1 MSLNNFIPSVWS
13 GMILAALMKSHVFGS
28 EGVISR
34 DYEGEITGKGDS
46 VKINSIGDV
55 TVKDYTKNSN
65 IDAPE
70 TLDDADQI
78 LVIDQ
83 QKYFNFQIDD
93 IDTAQQNP
101 KVMGEATSRAGYSL
115 KDTLDTFLASL
126 YTDIASG
133 NFIGSD
139 ASPTAITTA
148 ALAYEN
154 LVDLGVLLDESDVPS
169 DGRFV
174 VVPPW
179 YEGRMLKDERFVSF
193 GTQGNADTLANGVI
207 GRAAGFTVYKSNNIN
222 VASSTKW
229 HIIGGHKMGW
239 NLAEQIVKVE
249 GFRPEA
255 RFADAIKGL
264 HVYGA
269 KVTRPTALACLVASK
284 S

>member
-1 MSLNNFIPSVWS
+1 MSLNNLIPTVWS
-13 GMILAALMKSHVFGS
+13 GMILAALMKSHVFAS

-34 DYEGEITGKGDS
+34 DYEGEITGFGDS

-55 TVKDYTKNSN
+55 TVKDYTKNTD
-65 IDAPE
+65 IDAAE
-70 TLDDADQI
+70 VLDDASQI

-83 QKYFNFQIDD
+83 QKYFNFGIDD
-93 IDTAQQNP
+93 IDQAQQNP
-101 KVMGEATSRAGYSL
+101 KVMAEATSRAAYAL

-126 YTDIASG
+126 YTDIATA

-139 ASPTAITTA
+139 GSPTVIDTA
-148 ALAYEN
+148 AKAYEN
-154 LVDLGVLLDESDVPS
+154 LVDLGVLLDESDVPT

-193 GTQGNADTLANGVI
+193 GTQGNADTLANGAI
-207 GRAAGFTVYKSNNIN
+207 GRAAGFIVYKSNNISA
-222 VASSTKW
+222 ASSKW
-229 HIIGGHKMGW
+229 KIIAGHKMGW

-249 GFRPEA
+249 GYRKERGFS
-255 RFADAIKGL
+255 DGLKGL

-269 KVTRPTALACLVASK
+269 KVVRPTALACLIASK
-284 S
+284 A

>member
-13 GMILAALMKSHVFGS
+13 GMILAALMKSHVFAS
-28 EGVISR
+28 PGVISR

-55 TVKDYTKNSN
+55 TVKDYTKDTD

-70 TLDDADQI
+70 TLDDASQI

-83 QKYFNFQIDD
+83 QKYFNFAIDD
-93 IDTAQQNP
+93 IDKAQQTP
-101 KVMGEATSRAGYSL
+101 KVMEEASNRAAYGL
-115 KDTLDTFLASL
+115 KDVLDSYLASL

-139 ASPTAITTA
+139 GSPTVIDTA
-148 ALAYEN
+148 AKAYEN

-169 DGRFV
+169 DGRFAV
-174 VVPPW
+174 IPPW

-193 GTQGNADTLANGVI
+193 GTTGNAEALANGAI
-207 GRAAGFTVYKSNNIN
+207 GRAAGFTIYKSNN
-222 VASSTKW
+222 VSAASSKW
-229 HIIGGHKMGW
+229 KIIAGHPMGW
-239 NLAEQIVKVE
+239 NVAEQIVQVE
-249 GFRPEA
+249 AFRPER
-255 RFADAIKGL
+255 RFSDALKGL

>member
-13 GMILAALMKSHVFGS
+13 GMILAALMKSHVFAS
-28 EGVISR
+28 EGIISR
-34 DYEGEITGKGDS
+34 DYEGVINQMGDS

-70 TLDDADQI
+70 TLDDASQI
-78 LVIDQ
+78 LMIDQ
-83 QKYFNFQIDD
+83 QKYFNFQVDD
-93 IDTAQQNP
+93 IDVAQQNP
-101 KVMGEATSRAGYSL
+101 KVMAEATSRAAYGL
-115 KDTLDTFLASL
+115 KDVLDSYLASL

-139 ASPTAITTA
+139 GSPTVIDTA
-148 ALAYEN
+148 AKAYEN
-154 LVDLGVLLDESDVPS
+154 LVDLGVLLDESDVPT

-193 GTQGNADTLANGVI
+193 GTQGNADTLANGAI
-207 GRAAGFTVYKSNNIN
+207 GRAAGFTVYKSNNISVSSGKYKV
-222 VASSTKW
+222 VA
-229 HIIGGHKMGW
+229 GHKMGW

>member
-1 MSLNNFIPSVWS
+1 MSLNNFIPTVWS
-13 GMILAALMKSHVFGS
+13 GMILADLMKSHVFAS
-28 EGVISR
+28 PGVISR
-34 DYEGEITGKGDS
+34 DYEGEISGMGDS

-55 TVKDYTKNSN
+55 TVKDYTKNAD
-65 IDAPE
+65 IDVPE
-70 TLDDADQI
+70 TLDDASQI

-83 QKYFNFQIDD
+83 QKYFNFAIDD
-93 IDTAQQNP
+93 IDKAQQNP
-101 KVMGEATSRAGYSL
+101 KVMEQASDRAAYGL
-115 KDTLDTFLASL
+115 KDVLDSYLASL

-139 ASPTAITTA
+139 GSPTAITTA
-148 ALAYEN
+148 ALAYDS

-169 DGRFV
+169 DGRFA

-193 GTQGNADTLANGVI
+193 GTTGNADTLANGAI
-207 GRAAGFTVYKSNNIN
+207 GRAAGFTIYKSNN
-222 VASSTKW
+222 VSAASSKW
-229 HIIGGHKMGW
+229 KIIAGHPMGW
-239 NLAEQIVKVE
+239 NVAEQIVQVE
-249 GFRPEA
+249 AFRPER
-255 RFADAIKGL
+255 RFSDALKGL